1 MNINRNNYE
10 VFFLLY
16 IDRELN
22 AEERQAV
29 ESFLREN
36 PDLQMEM
43 DMLASTTLPEDLS
56 SAVFPDKS
64 KLYRT
69 EDTSSPV
76 TILNYESYFVQY
88 ADDELN
94 NEEKSATE
102 KFVYANP
109 EFQAEFELIQQT
121 KLSPDN
127 TLVFPGKDKLYRKE
141 SANIRPLFPVW
152 IRYAAAAM
160 VILTLGL
167 FWMSRQEGASDL
179 SNSQPGVI
187 AKNPVQQTEQPAE
200 TIASGKTPGE
210 SVPEQYELA
219 KNSRPVPVALNE
231 TTGEVKSE
239 KQIAFNDPSL
249 QKQGSKLEASVPEQ
263 SAIAKIPG
271 SNTIAEKIED
281 PIAGSLAI
289 NSLAAN
295 EKAIIPVQIDD
306 EPVIVVAVN
315 DNSGDDN
322 SYAPGKELIRK
333 TPLRGLLRKAGRI
346 VGKTNPF
353 SEDRA
358 KGGVFTA
365 SNEQ

>member
-94 NEEKSATE
+94 NEEKAATE
-102 KFVYANP
+102 KFVYVNP

-219 KNSRPVPVALNE
+219 KNSRPVPVATE
-231 TTGEVKSE
+231 TTVEVKPE
-239 KQIAFNDPSL
+239 
-249 QKQGSKLEASVPEQ
+249 KQGSKLEASLPEQ

-306 EPVIVVAVN
+306 EPVIIVAVN